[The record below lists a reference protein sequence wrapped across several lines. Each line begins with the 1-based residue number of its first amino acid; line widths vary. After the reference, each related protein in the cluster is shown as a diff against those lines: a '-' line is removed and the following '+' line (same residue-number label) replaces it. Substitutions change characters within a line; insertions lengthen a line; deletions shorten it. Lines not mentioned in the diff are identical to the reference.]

1 MRFLLSAL
9 NSRHRSVESLDV
21 LCGTCTH
28 THTHDTQ
35 TAKLSRVLKN
45 QSSASTWRRSIVEK
59 KKVLTA
65 LAVKIIYLP
74 VHTRAQFLELGCR
87 GHSPSAYQLHIITI
101 IIIIIS
107 IIYLH
112 LCNLQLSPCTVDT
125 AGWLH
130 LPCCS
135 ENVPTRGHCW
145 ARSLRAVN

>member
-1 MRFLLSAL
+1 MRWIPAIA
-9 NSRHRSVESLDV
+9 V
-21 LCGTCTH
+21 LRVLMFCVARAH
-28 THTHDTQ
+28 THTRQADSK
-35 TAKLSRVLKN
+35 AVKNFKKSILSFN
-45 QSSASTWRRSIVEK
+45 VETFCCRK

-65 LAVKIIYLP
+65 VKDLAVKIIYLP
-74 VHTRAQFLELGCR
+74 VHTRAQFLELGSR
-87 GHSPSAYQLHIITI
+87 GHSPSAYHLHIII

-112 LCNLQLSPCTVDT
+112 LCDLQLSPCTVDT

-145 ARSLRAVN
+145 EQSLRAVN